1 MRGTEHNELYRILAR
16 VLYLATGLYLLLKVL
31 DIVTGII
38 LLFTVAGILAIALNP
53 PVTWLESKHVPRVV
67 GTLLVLVIIFALI
80 AVLAWLVLPRLTEQ
94 VTSLVAS
101 IPDYVASLTN
111 RISKLAGDYPSIQ
124 ERLQLGGETV
134 LKQLPS
140 AWTVLLRIGR
150 YSLSALSLVVSSLLL
165 ILIMSYML
173 VKPRPLLK
181 GYLDAMPSHLREP
194 AEKAFAKSS
203 EMVAGWVSA
212 NVIVGSIE
220 AVTAGIVLTLLGVPG
235 ALLWAVLAFFS
246 ELIPQV
252 GGYIM
257 MIPPILVALAVD
269 PWMALWVFI
278 FYQIMQAVMA
288 NVVAPIARSSK
299 MKIHP
304 VSLLFA
310 VLAMAALFGFLGAI
324 IATPIAG
331 FVKAYYEEFY
341 LARQPKG
348 TKQDKVVESMLSW
361 WRKR

>member
-1 MRGTEHNELYRILAR
+1 MNGIQHHELYKILAR
-16 VLYLATGLYLLLKVL
+16 ILYLAIGLYLLLKVL
-31 DIVTGII
+31 DIITGII
-38 LLFTVAGILAIALNP
+38 LIFTVAGILAIALNP

-67 GTLLVLVIIFALI
+67 GTLLVLVIIFTI
-80 AVLAWLVLPRLTEQ
+80 ISVLTWLVLPRLIDQ
-94 VTSLVAS
+94 ISLLVAS
-101 IPDYVASLTN
+101 IPDYVYSLTN
-111 RISKLAGDYPSIQ
+111 RVSKLVGNYPSIQ

-134 LKQLPS
+134 RRLLPS

-150 YSLSALSLVVSSLLL
+150 YSLSALSLVVYSLLV
-165 ILIMSYML
+165 ILIIIYML
-173 VKPRPLLK
+173 VKPKPLLK

-194 AEKAFAKSS
+194 AVKAFAKSS

-220 AVTAGIVLTLLGVPG
+220 ALIAGVVLTLIGVPG
-235 ALLWAVLAFFS
+235 ALLWALLAFFS

-257 MIPPILVALAVD
+257 MIPPILVALALD

-288 NVVAPIARSSK
+288 NVVAPVSRSSQ

-310 VLAMAALFGFLGAI
+310 VLAMTALFGFLGAI

-331 FVKAYYEEFY
+331 FIKAYYEEFY
-341 LARQPKG
+341 LARQPED
-348 TKQDKVVESMLSW
+348 TKQDKDVESMLSW
-361 WRKR
+361 WKKK